1 MGLMAMVQR
10 QIPTALVLVSRFLL
24 YGVSAGEDTDS
35 AVTAPWPRGW
45 NLASSPNIGRLGQG
59 GEGIASISLYSG
71 NQRNM

>member
-35 AVTAPWPRGW
+35 AVTAP
-45 NLASSPNIGRLGQG
+45 
-59 GEGIASISLYSG
+59 
-71 NQRNM
+71 